1 MSSQDQL
8 VKTSKYLFLCIHGAK
23 KTLIF
28 YSQKSCLLE
37 FDGASKGN
45 PGQAGAGA
53 VLRNDDGS
61 LVCIFTHII
70 STCINFSNIIFFSTF
85 ISCRSADY
93 RKDWA
98 LQPIIWLNIEPSYWE
113 WSTLLKKAIQ
123 KFMSKETPSLSVCRL
138 VCRWLH
144 VYINP
149 LIWLV
154 FSKY

>member
-8 VKTSKYLFLCIHGAK
+8 VKTSKYLFLCIHGTK

-70 STCINFSNIIFFSTF
+70 STCIIFSN
-85 ISCRSADY
+85 
-93 RKDWA
+93 
-98 LQPIIWLNIEPSYWE
+98 
-113 WSTLLKKAIQ
+113 
-123 KFMSKETPSLSVCRL
+123 
-138 VCRWLH
+138 
-144 VYINP
+144 VYIFLN
-149 LIWLV
+149 
-154 FSKY
+154 FHFM